1 MWGSSV
7 SVSLQQCWSA
17 FFFPSVQLSLSL
29 FSPFTRI
36 QCHTCQ
42 HICWHVLACVHAF
55 TQTHTHTHTRTCA
68 WTECLTAL
76 WPASQRTIIIF
87 LRGSHWTDC
96 QLSTFQRLKSSSQ
109 RKCEWSFYFI
119 FLPYFT
125 VNTTLLILFR
135 SGSSTFRVQREIK
148 VSLSHSLFL

>member
-1 MWGSSV
+1 MSVWACSSAGQ
-7 SVSLQQCWSA
+7 L

-36 QCHTCQ
+36 QCHMPA
-42 HICWHVLACVHAF
+42 HMLARAGMRACIH
-55 TQTHTHTHTRTCA
+55 TNSHTHTHTRTCA

>member
-17 FFFPSVQLSLSL
+17 FFFHLCSCPFLYFLLS
-29 FSPFTRI
+29 
-36 QCHTCQ
+36 HAYNATCQ

>member
-7 SVSLQQCWSA
+7 SVSVQQCWSA
-17 FFFPSVQLSLSL
+17 FFSHLCSCPFLYFLLS
-29 FSPFTRI
+29 
-36 QCHTCQ
+36 HAYNATCQ

-55 TQTHTHTHTRTCA
+55 TQTHTHTDM
-68 WTECLTAL
+68 CLDWMFNSSMTSF
-76 WPASQRTIIIF
+76 PASQQTIIIF

-119 FLPYFT
+119 FCRTSQLTRLCWFCSVRALQPSEYK
-125 VNTTLLILFR
+125 
-135 SGSSTFRVQREIK
+135 EK
-148 VSLSHSLFL
+148 